1 MAQSGSYRQ
10 INGSNVLGPTTNCPT
25 CTITLNITDCISS
38 LVYTV
43 EIGGYTLGLGSVYEF
58 QVGTPG
64 SGAVYCGT
72 VSIGNGSSA
81 TATLVNGI
89 VRTCGDTIHCV
100 Q

>member
-25 CTITLNITDCISS
+25 CTTTLNITACTSS
-38 LVYTV
+38 LMYTV
-43 EIGGYTLGLGSVYEF
+43 EIGGYTLDLGSVYEF
-58 QVGTPG
+58 QIGT

-72 VSIGNGSSA
+72 ISAGNGSLA
-81 TATLVNGI
+81 NATLVNGI
-89 VRTCGDTIHCV
+89 ERTCGDVIHCV